1 MYTHTQ
7 VLYYFGWLFLYSRGE
22 TVKIWHRC
30 LLYIVIVMSTE
41 LLTMLTLRLRSQ
53 WPDIQFLP
61 PPNLFFFSVNGS
73 LLQMQRS
80 LSQLQ
85 QSSRS
90 PPPEPLVHTFPHP
103 GVIRHLPK
111 VGPATLCSTQGGP
124 RYTLHYQKRA
134 LLHFILPK
142 VGPTTLYS
150 TQGGPRNTLLYLRWV
165 PLHFILPKVGP
176 AILYSTQGGPRYTLF
191 YSKWAPLH
199 LLEPR
204 WAPLH
209 FTLLKVGPVLH

>member
-1 MYTHTQ
+1 
-7 VLYYFGWLFLYSRGE
+7 
-22 TVKIWHRC
+22 
-30 LLYIVIVMSTE
+30 MSTE